1 MSFRGARWEVGGGAG
16 PQGPPGGFVIG
27 VKKQFPIPW
36 LWINIRR
43 SAMSS
48 AANFLP
54 GQTGRSKQMGLLALR
69 TPFEYIRL
77 LAPITDSLYGNTLYI
92 GKVAGLI

>member
-1 MSFRGARWEVGGGAG
+1 MSFWGARWEVGGGAG

-27 VKKQFPIPW
+27 VRKNFPTPW

-48 AANFLP
+48 AANLLP
-54 GQTGRSKQMGLLALR
+54 GQTGRSQQMGLLALR

-77 LAPITDSLYGNTLYI
+77 LAPITDSPNGNALYI
-92 GKVAGLI
+92 GKVARLI